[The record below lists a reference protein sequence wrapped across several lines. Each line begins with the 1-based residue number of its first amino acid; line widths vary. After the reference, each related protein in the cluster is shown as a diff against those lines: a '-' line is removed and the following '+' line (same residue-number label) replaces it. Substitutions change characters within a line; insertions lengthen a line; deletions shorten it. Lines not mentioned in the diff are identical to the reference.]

1 MSFMKALHKTVAATE
16 IKNRFGDY
24 LGEVIHQREP
34 LIIERHGRPVAV
46 LLDYSDWVQGG
57 RSDQTKTPWADACEQ
72 LVQNLK
78 KSGPKQKSHTAV
90 DLIRAVRDEEF

>member
-1 MSFMKALHKTVAATE
+1 MKALHKTVAATE

-46 LLDYSDWVQGG
+46 LLDYSDWVQGVAA
-57 RSDQTKTPWADACEQ
+57 DQTKTPWSDACEQ
-72 LVQNLK
+72 LVQTLK
-78 KSGPKQKSHTAV
+78 KSGPKQQANRAV
-90 DLIRAVRDEEF
+90 ELIRAVRDEEF

>member
-1 MSFMKALHKTVAATE
+1 MKVLHKTVAATE

-57 RSDQTKTPWADACEQ
+57 AADKMKTPWSDACEQ
-72 LVQNLK
+72 LVQTLK
-78 KSGPKQKSHTAV
+78 KSGLKQKANTAV
-90 DLIRAVRDEEF
+90 ELIHAVRDEEF

>member
-1 MSFMKALHKTVAATE
+1 MHRTVAATE

-57 RSDQTKTPWADACEQ
+57 TSTKTPWADACEQ
-72 LVQNLK
+72 WVKNLK
-78 KSGPKQKSHTAV
+78 KPGLKQKANAAV
-90 DLIRAVRDEEF
+90 DSIRVIRDEEF